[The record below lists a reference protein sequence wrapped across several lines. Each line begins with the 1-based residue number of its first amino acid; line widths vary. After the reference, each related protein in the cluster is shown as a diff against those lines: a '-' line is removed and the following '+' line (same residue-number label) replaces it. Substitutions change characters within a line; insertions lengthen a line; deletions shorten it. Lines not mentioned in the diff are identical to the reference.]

1 MTKLQKYSVSL
12 LSVPA
17 LLGMFRGIRM
27 IVSPAQESLILPYP
41 QEMITASVFTNYSIL
56 GWIILILV
64 GLLSAVA
71 IIVTVKQKR
80 NFGYLI
86 IVEGIFLCFFT
97 LSHILYAGFHPVHL
111 FVMPLGIVILVLG
124 VIQTP
129 REF

>member
-27 IVSPAQESLILPYP
+27 ILSPVEESLMLPYP
-41 QEMITASVFTNYSIL
+41 EDMIKASLFTNYTIL
-56 GWIILILV
+56 GWIIFLLV
-64 GLLSAVA
+64 GLFSLLA
-71 IIVTVKQKR
+71 IVITIKHKR
-80 NFGYLI
+80 NFAYLI

-97 LSHILYAGFHPVHL
+97 LSHLLYAGFHPVHL
-111 FVMPLGIVILVLG
+111 FVMPLSICILILG
-124 VIQTP
+124 VLQTP

>member
-27 IVSPAQESLILPYP
+27 ILSPAEESLMFPYP
-41 QEMITASVFTNYSIL
+41 EEMIKASVFTNYSIL
-56 GWIILILV
+56 GWIIFCLVGVLSVIAILV
-64 GLLSAVA
+64 TFKN
-71 IIVTVKQKR
+71 IR
-80 NFGYLI
+80 NFAYLI

-97 LSHILYAGFHPVHL
+97 LSHMLYAGLHPVHL
-111 FVMPLGIVILVLG
+111 FVMPLSIGILVLG
-124 VIQTP
+124 VLQTP

>member
-12 LSVPA
+12 LFVPA

-27 IVSPAQESLILPYP
+27 IVSPAEESLILPYP
-41 QEMITASVFTNYSIL
+41 QEMIAASVFTNYSIL
-56 GWIILILV
+56 GWIIFVLLGVLSVIAMLV
-64 GLLSAVA
+64 T
-71 IIVTVKQKR
+71 IKNKR
-80 NFGYLI
+80 NFAYLI

-97 LSHILYAGFHPVHL
+97 LSHLLYSGFHPVHL
-111 FVMPLGIVILVLG
+111 FVMPLGIGILVLG

>member
-27 IVSPAQESLILPYP
+27 ILSPAEESLMFPYP
-41 QEMITASVFTNYSIL
+41 EEMIKASVFTNYSIL
-56 GWIILILV
+56 GWIIFCLV
-64 GLLSAVA
+64 GVLSVIA
-71 IIVTVKQKR
+71 IIVTFKHIR
-80 NFGYLI
+80 NFAYLI

-97 LSHILYAGFHPVHL
+97 LSHMLYAGFHPVHL
-111 FVMPLGIVILVLG
+111 FVMPLGIGILVLG
-124 VIQTP
+124 VLQTP